1 MDWNESILF
10 VVQLNGKNSFERLY
24 MLWKQQTLY
33 DYSLQHYKFKISSV
47 MKTRVLFQILLSVSL
62 FVSTACYGQTK
73 YELKDFEIKREGYDL
88 QGTLQVDESYDK
100 QTKML
105 TLTIKNEYKHDIFL
119 YQSITPHLFVYAY
132 YKEDRYEIPISV
144 SGDLK
149 NKKKIINPDSTHVI
163 SIDCQWLIDK
173 HYEQVSFHGAFPCFF
188 VNEKEEAIAS
198 GSLWREEKRFDL

>member
-1 MDWNESILF
+1 
-10 VVQLNGKNSFERLY
+10 

-73 YELKDFEIKREGYDL
+73 YELKDFEIKRKEYDL

-105 TLTIKNEYKHDIFL
+105 TLTIKNEYKHDLLLFHSRLNPKL
-119 YQSITPHLFVYAY
+119 YVSRY
-132 YKEDRYEIPISV
+132 YRKDGKDEIDRIPISV
-144 SGDLK
+144 SGDIE
-149 NKKKIINPDSTHVI
+149 NRKKIINPDSTHVI
-163 SIDCQWLIDK
+163 SIDCKEWSF
-173 HYEQVSFHGAFPCFF
+173 YEQVSFEGTFTGFL
-188 VNEKEEAIAS
+188 VDKKEEVIAF
-198 GSLWREEKRFDL
+198 GTLYLEKKRFDL